1 MTCKVVARFLII
13 CITVYVLIPTCFIA
27 INWICFSRINSHSWK
42 IRNQDGVFKTES
54 SVCSCKSLRSKF
66 KHLFSFTNSSL
77 RSKFKHLFSFTNSI
91 STDFIY
97 LFVDASIQTL
107 QSSARVFIGFLLKV
121 ANQINAFC
129 WVKLTITY
137 RY

>member
-1 MTCKVVARFLII
+1 MVFLKQKVAFVH
-13 CITVYVLIPTCFIA
+13 VM
-27 INWICFSRINSHSWK
+27 
-42 IRNQDGVFKTES
+42 
-54 SVCSCKSLRSKF
+54 
-66 KHLFSFTNSSL
+66 SL